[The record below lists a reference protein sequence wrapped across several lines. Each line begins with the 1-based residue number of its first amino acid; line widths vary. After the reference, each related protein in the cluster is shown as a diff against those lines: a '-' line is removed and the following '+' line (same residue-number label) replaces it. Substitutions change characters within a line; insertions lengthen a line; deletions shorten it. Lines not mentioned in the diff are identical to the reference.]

1 MNVDL
6 TEEYSKMVQYLKK
19 EYGITYGSEL
29 MRFMIKE
36 AYRKSKGRHSI
47 EKSYVQ

>member
-19 EYGITYGSEL
+19 EYGITYGAEL
-29 MRFMIKE
+29 MRFLIKE
-36 AYRKSKGRHSI
+36 AYRKSKGPYSL
-47 EKSYVQ
+47 EKI